1 MEGIT
6 MDFLSKVSAKAGETF
21 QTIKDSEVTKKAKN
35 YAEIPG
41 LQVQVGKCE
50 SQIKK
55 AYEEIGEAYFHAHEH
70 EEGGEYAEQ
79 FSTIK
84 ENQKKIGQLKA
95 NIEEK
100 KKGGEDS
107 TVAKEG
113 SVSIEKVCPI
123 CGRSVPDD
131 VAFCSHQF

>member
-1 MEGIT
+1 

-55 AYEEIGEAYFHAHEH
+55 AYEEIGKVYFQTHEH
-70 EEGGEYAEQ
+70 EADGEYAEQ
-79 FSTIK
+79 IKIIK
-84 ENQKKIGQLKA
+84 ENRKKIGQLKA
-95 NIEEK
+95 EIEEK
-100 KKGGEDS
+100 KAGGDNTAQAKPEDI
-107 TVAKEG
+107 
-113 SVSIEKVCPI
+113 SIEKICPI
-123 CGRSVPDD
+123 CGRSVSDD
-131 VAFCSHQF
+131 AVFCSVCGHQF

>member
-1 MEGIT
+1 

-35 YAEIPG
+35 YAGIPG

-55 AYEEIGEAYFHAHEH
+55 AYEQIGEEYYKTHNH
-70 EEGGEYAEQ
+70 EEESKYAEQ
-79 FSTIK
+79 FAVIK
-84 ENQKKIGQLKA
+84 ENLEKIGRLKA
-95 NIEEK
+95 EIEEK
-100 KKGGEDS
+100 KKGGEAVADVSDS
-107 TVAKEG
+107 T
-113 SVSIEKVCPI
+113 IEKVCPI

-131 VAFCSHQF
+131 SAFCSVCGHQF

>member
-1 MEGIT
+1 

-35 YAEIPG
+35 YAGIPG

-55 AYEEIGEAYFHAHEH
+55 AYEEIGEAYFNAHEH
-70 EEGGEYAEQ
+70 EDGGEYAGQ
-79 FSTIK
+79 FTTIK

-95 NIEEK
+95 EIEEK
-100 KKGGEDS
+100 KKGGES
-107 TVAKEG
+107 TADADPA

-131 VAFCSHQF
+131 SAFCNVCGHQF

>member
-1 MEGIT
+1 

-35 YAEIPG
+35 YAGIPG

-55 AYEEIGEAYFHAHEH
+55 AYEQIGEEYYKAHNH
-70 EEGGEYAEQ
+70 EEESGYAEQ
-79 FSTIK
+79 FAVIK
-84 ENQKKIGQLKA
+84 ENLEKIGRLKA
-95 NIEEK
+95 EIEEK
-100 KKGGEDS
+100 KKGGEAVADASDS
-107 TVAKEG
+107 TM
-113 SVSIEKVCPI
+113 EKVCPI

-131 VAFCSHQF
+131 SAFCSVCGHQF

>member
-1 MEGIT
+1 

-41 LQVQVGKCE
+41 LQMQVGKCE
-50 SQIKK
+50 SLIKK
-55 AYEEIGEAYFHAHEH
+55 AYEEIGEAYFNAHEH
-70 EEGGEYAEQ
+70 EEDGEYAEQ
-79 FSTIK
+79 FKVIK
-84 ENQKKIGQLKA
+84 ENKEKIGQLKSE
-95 NIEEK
+95 IEDK
-100 KKGGEDS
+100 KKGDDN
-107 TVAKEG
+107 TTDAKDG

-131 VAFCSHQF
+131 SAFCSVCGHQF